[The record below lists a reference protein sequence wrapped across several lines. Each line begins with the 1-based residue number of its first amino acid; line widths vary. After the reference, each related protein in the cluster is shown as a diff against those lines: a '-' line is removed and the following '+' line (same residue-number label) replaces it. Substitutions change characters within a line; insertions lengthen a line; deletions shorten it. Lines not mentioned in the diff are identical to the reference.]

1 MAQGGGVLLTIAD
14 KEKMGE
20 ELERL
25 GFSTNQNSFEGE
37 IVSPHGEIVNAALS
51 VFEPR
56 NV

>member
-1 MAQGGGVLLTIAD
+1 MAQGGVLLTIAD

-25 GFSTNQNSFEGE
+25 GCSTNQNSFEGE